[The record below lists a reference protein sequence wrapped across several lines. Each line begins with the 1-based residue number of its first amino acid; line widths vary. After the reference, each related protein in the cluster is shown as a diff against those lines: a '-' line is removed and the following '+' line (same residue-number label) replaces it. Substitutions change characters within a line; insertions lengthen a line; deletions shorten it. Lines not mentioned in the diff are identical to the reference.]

1 MAAKIDRIETF
12 PMATAGKWIK
22 HFIFLT
28 FVLFLLNGCSAIKMR
43 GTSSLPPTTI
53 PDRVDLSGSI
63 RQQTFELTP
72 FEVSSTDVS
81 GGHHEG
87 LLQVKQPWIWGL
99 SDEQKNTMYSDL
111 ANVARYA
118 FINEFSSLG
127 LKVRVT
133 DRAQDASGKPA
144 AIAINGKIAAIE
156 MNTYG
161 HGLSGTF
168 AGFGS
173 AGNYWEAKVAFT
185 DITVTGKSGNLI
197 WSGNLEKYCK
207 LLDSPVKL
215 DWTIF
220 TLMANSLK
228 MSSANLSALGD
239 GIYSSKGEYRL
250 EEVAANPVER
260 AARLAA
266 IDLLRIIDKEL
277 KGN

>member
-1 MAAKIDRIETF
+1 MAAEKTRIEAF
-12 PMATAGKWIK
+12 PLATAGNRIK
-22 HFIFLT
+22 LHIFLV
-28 FVLFLLNGCSAIKMR
+28 FVLFLMNGCAAIKMR

-53 PDRVDLSGSI
+53 PDRVELTGSI
-63 RQQTFELTP
+63 RQQTFEITL
-72 FEVSSTDVS
+72 FDVSSTDVS

-87 LLQVKQPWIWGL
+87 LLQVRQPWIWGL
-99 SDEQKNTMYSDL
+99 SEEQKNTMYNDL

-118 FINEFSSLG
+118 FINEFSRLG
-127 LKVRVT
+127 LKVLVADHTRLS
-133 DRAQDASGKPA
+133 SGKLA

-168 AGFGS
+168 EGFGS

-185 DITVTGKSGNLI
+185 DITVTDSSGILI

-207 LLDSPVKL
+207 LAGSPVKL

-228 MSSANLSALGD
+228 MSSTSLTTLGD
-239 GIYSSKGEYRL
+239 GIYSSKGEYRI
-250 EEVAANPVER
+250 EVAAANPVER

-266 IDLLRIIDKEL
+266 IDLLRIIEKGLKE
-277 KGN
+277 N